1 MECDA
6 DKIFIPCGGVKD
18 INWPSY
24 AQEMKFLVWR
34 GEELEFFYCQNLC
47 DDVIINFYLRAGA

>member
-24 AQEMKFLVWR
+24 AQEMKIL
-34 GEELEFFYCQNLC
+34 
-47 DDVIINFYLRAGA
+47 AGCGAEK